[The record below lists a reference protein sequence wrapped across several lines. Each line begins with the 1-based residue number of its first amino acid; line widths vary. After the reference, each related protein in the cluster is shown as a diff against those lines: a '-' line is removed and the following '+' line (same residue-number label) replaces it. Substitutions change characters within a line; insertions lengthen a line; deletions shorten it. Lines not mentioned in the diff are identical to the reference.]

1 MSAGMFAPRQH
12 QRVNHALGSNRRL
25 GRLLQLS
32 IEKGNIKARV
42 VRHERREESG
52 KVEICGTI
60 AGGGNRLKF
69 TWEERG
75 GPRVAAPTRS
85 VVIGHGNALIYLPIF
100 RHLQCS
106 NNYQPHGTLQHGGA
120 VWRWRIES
128 SGEPRLPS

>member
-1 MSAGMFAPRQH
+1 MFAPRQH

-75 GPRVAAPTRS
+75 GPRVAAPTRRGFRTSLLKAIFTDVRIDYS
-85 VVIGHGNALIYLPIF
+85 VEGVTCEIDLPLD
-100 RHLQCS
+100 RTQS
-106 NNYQPHGTLQHGGA
+106 GA
-120 VWRWRIES
+120 AAAAPFKKSDQGRT
-128 SGEPRLPS
+128 